1 MDSPSRTAGTHP
13 GKTRLEELYTCLIQ
27 PHIVH
32 GHRNSHWEIQ
42 ILSPYFFGGDNFY
55 RRIDELMGCN
65 FTSYFKLNLNR
76 LQQAEISSSSLKR
89 NKFITTYFSF
99 SNLK

>member
-32 GHRNSHWEIQ
+32 GHRNSHWEIL